1 MAPKDSTCFG
11 CNKKFTKSDY
21 CVQCGVCSLWIHK
34 SCSGLSD
41 EGFKFISDQIQA
53 TGMAYWACKPC
64 TSYAMGIN
72 HRVKQMEEKMTAMQH
87 SMDSNTAAVKEVE
100 RKVER
105 AAGERGRPGKDS
117 EDNRV

>member
-1 MAPKDSTCFG
+1 
-11 CNKKFTKSDY
+11 
-21 CVQCGVCSLWIHK
+21 
-34 SCSGLSD
+34 
-41 EGFKFISDQIQA
+41 
-53 TGMAYWACKPC
+53 
-64 TSYAMGIN
+64 
-72 HRVKQMEEKMTAMQH
+72 MEEKMTAMQH